1 MVNKLLIAGVII
13 GIVFFFVVKEITNED
28 YKKKIQENEKLRESL
43 LKKEGEVASLRSSL
57 ASERQAFLQEINK
70 SANRFDSLEKL
81 HAKNESKLQKEL
93 SRIKASN
100 VKDLQNEAEH
110 IYSIACQH

>member
-1 MVNKLLIAGVII
+1 MANKITIIVIALIVGLILVA
-13 GIVFFFVVKEITNED
+13 KELKNED

-43 LKKEGEVASLRSSL
+43 LKKEKEVVSLRTSL
-57 ASERQAFLQEINK
+57 ASQRQALLAEINK

-93 SRIKASN
+93 SRIKGSN